1 MSGKTEGDPYKL
13 IVIIHCLETLVQM
26 DNDLFSHQ
34 KTSHKLQCK
43 GMPRKIAQ

>member
-26 DNDLFSHQ
+26 MWSCVCVTKQHN
-34 KTSHKLQCK
+34 
-43 GMPRKIAQ
+43 